1 MDISAHSTIGS
12 VVSRYYQ
19 TASVFESFHLDFC
32 CGGKRTIEE
41 ACAKKQLDTM
51 PVLAALAKVIDQP
64 LQNGQMP
71 FHEMSAQELISYILT
86 NHHYYIKEQ
95 GPVILG
101 HLEKVAMKHGGRFPY
116 MRETALLFDALLS
129 ELLAHMQKEEK
140 VLFPL
145 IRKMAVLE
153 ESHMDTA
160 ELAEVITH
168 PIAVMEAEHDVAGDY
183 LHRIHAL
190 TNGFT
195 IPPDACT
202 TFRISLQELQTFE
215 SRMFEHVHL
224 ENNLLFPM
232 MTNAAQSA
240 TESAS

>member
-1 MDISAHSTIGS
+1 MNISAQSTIGS
-12 VVSRYYQ
+12 IVSRYYQ

-41 ACAKKQLDTM
+41 ACAKKQLDTI
-51 PVLAALAKVIDQP
+51 PVLAALRKVIDQP
-64 LQNGQMP
+64 SQTGQMP
-71 FHEMSAQELISYILT
+71 FHEMSAQELISYIIT
-86 NHHYYIKEQ
+86 HHHYYIKEQ

-101 HLEKVAMKHGGRFPY
+101 HLEKVAMKHGDRFPY
-116 MRETALLFDALLS
+116 MKETALLFDALLS

-140 VLFPL
+140 VLFPM

-153 ESHMDTA
+153 ESHMDTT
-160 ELAEVITH
+160 ELADVITH
-168 PIAVMEAEHDVAGDY
+168 PIAVMEAEHDAAGDY

-195 IPPDACT
+195 IPADACT
-202 TFRISLQELQTFE
+202 TFRICLQELQTFE
-215 SRMFEHVHL
+215 SKMFEHVHL

-232 MTNAAQSA
+232 MMGTPQNL
-240 TESAS
+240 TEQAD